1 MVLKHFRYLLL
12 AAIFVASMPLSAQET
27 YQEVKPGDENL
38 VYQGQDFYPVRNYVE
53 KPKGK
58 RPKNVIL
65 MIGDGMGLTT
75 SLPALQPM
83 EEIISG

>member
-38 VYQGQDFYPVRNYVE
+38 VYQGQDFYPVRNYW
-53 KPKGK
+53 
-58 RPKNVIL
+58 N
-65 MIGDGMGLTT
+65 
-75 SLPALQPM
+75 
-83 EEIISG
+83 